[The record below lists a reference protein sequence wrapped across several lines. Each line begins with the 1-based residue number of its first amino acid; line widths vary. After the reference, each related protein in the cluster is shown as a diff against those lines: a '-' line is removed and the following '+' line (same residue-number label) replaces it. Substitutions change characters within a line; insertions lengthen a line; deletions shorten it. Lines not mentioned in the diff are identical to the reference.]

1 MTSRGSAVARRKPP
15 QERRAE
21 IVAAA
26 SAVALAEGLES
37 LTLRRVAD
45 ALGVVPGLVNHY
57 FPAVDDLVAVA
68 FSEAAS
74 GELEQVFAAAGE
86 GGTPAQR
93 MRAVL
98 ALLVSQDRDSIS
110 LLWLDAWQAAARRP
124 ALRAEVSR
132 QMDAWQHRL
141 TELIRAGVD
150 AGSFH
155 AEDPATVAVQVLA
168 MIDGLSVQAVMRS
181 AADHAAVRDLVIAT
195 TERELGLRPGDLAL
209 S

>member
-1 MTSRGSAVARRKPP
+1 VTSRGSAVARRKPP

-68 FSEAAS
+68 FREAAS
-74 GELEQVFAAAGE
+74 AELDEVFTAAGQD
-86 GGTPAQR
+86 GTPAQR

-141 TELIRAGVD
+141 TELIRAGVE
-150 AGSFH
+150 AGSFR
-155 AEDPATVAVQVLA
+155 AGDPATVAVQVLA

-181 AADHAAVRDLVIAT
+181 VADHAAVRDLVIAT
-195 TERELGLRPGDLAL
+195 TEHELGLQPGGLAL